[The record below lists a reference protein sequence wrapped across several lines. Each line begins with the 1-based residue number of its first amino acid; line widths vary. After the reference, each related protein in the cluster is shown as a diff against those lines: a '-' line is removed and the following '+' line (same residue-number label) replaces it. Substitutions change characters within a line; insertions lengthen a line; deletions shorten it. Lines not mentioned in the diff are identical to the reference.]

1 MKFYQYMK
9 DVKMY
14 KIKEITDKIEKFA
27 PLETCA
33 DWDNSGWQINLG
45 KDECKKIMT
54 ALTVTEDVVK
64 QAIEGKCDLIISH
77 HPIIFEPLNKIEPG
91 IILDLINNGIQ
102 AYSAHTNLDVAKG
115 GTTDTLGKK
124 CGFDKLTEIDG
135 FLSGTKCNIDIEE
148 FAEIVKKNLEL
159 ESMKIININDKKR
172 AKSICF
178 CAGGGGSEIAHAD
191 NNGYDLFVTGEVKF
205 HEAFEAGDCVVFEV
219 GHFDSEKY
227 VGEIFKKILG
237 NKYEI
242 IEANEKRPWIFY

>member
-1 MKFYQYMK
+1 MK

-64 QAIEGKCDLIISH
+64 QAIEGKCDLIS
-77 HPIIFEPLNKIEPG
+77 
-91 IILDLINNGIQ
+91 NGIQ
-102 AYSAHTNLDVAKG
+102 VYSAHTNLDVAKG